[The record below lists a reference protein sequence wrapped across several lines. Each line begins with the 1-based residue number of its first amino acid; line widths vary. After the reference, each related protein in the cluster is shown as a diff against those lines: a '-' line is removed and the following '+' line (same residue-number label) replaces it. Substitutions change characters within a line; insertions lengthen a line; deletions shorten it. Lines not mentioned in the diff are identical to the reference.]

1 MKMKKGDFI
10 KFVVILFLAFPNL
23 MNAQKETST
32 AQFSDEDLFF
42 KRTNLVISNAEK
54 SLEIYRDILGFS
66 IFSRKKSA
74 PDSYSYP
81 VFKIPKEAEISFIT
95 LNSPT
100 QERTLA
106 LTEVK
111 GIELPK
117 PGVPIM
123 TAAVIKVGNLK
134 KVIEKIEALGLE
146 ITEPRRAKNH
156 EFYFVEQAFIDYD
169 GHLIV
174 LYELENLK

>member
-1 MKMKKGDFI
+1 MKKISFLKLVTVLFI
-10 KFVVILFLAFPNL
+10 LGFSSLI
-23 MNAQKETST
+23 NAQKGTT
-32 AQFSDEDLFF
+32 NTKFADEDLLF
-42 KRTNLVISNAEK
+42 KRTNLLISNAEK
-54 SLEIYRDILGFS
+54 SLEIYQNILGFS

-74 PDSYSYP
+74 ADSYSYP
-81 VFKIPKEAEISFIT
+81 VFKIPKEAEIAFIT

-117 PGVPIM
+117 PGIPIM
-123 TAAVIKVGNLK
+123 TAAVIKVGDLK
-134 KVIEKIEALGLE
+134 KVMNKIEALGLE
-146 ITEPRRAKNH
+146 TTEPRRAKNH

-174 LYELENLK
+174 LYELESLK

>member
-1 MKMKKGDFI
+1 MKKIQKSTRFT
-10 KFVVILFLAFPNL
+10 LFLIL
-23 MNAQKETST
+23 MVSLHGLNAQQDSLTTVSNEG
-32 AQFSDEDLFF
+32 LLF
-42 KRTNLVISNAEK
+42 KRTNLLVSDAER
-54 SLEIYRDILGFS
+54 SLKIYHDILGFS
-66 IFSRKKSA
+66 IFSQSKSK

-95 LNSPT
+95 LSSPT

-117 PGVPIM
+117 PGIPLM
-123 TAAVIKVGNLK
+123 TAAVIKVGDLK
-134 KVIEKIEALGLE
+134 GTMEKITALELE
-146 ITEPRRAKNH
+146 TTEPRRAKNH
-156 EFYFVEQAFIDYD
+156 EFYFLEQAFIDFD

-174 LYELENLK
+174 LYELETN